1 VAVCNHA
8 SISLPA
14 YFDKQT
20 LDVDWDKLEEVTRF
34 IVGNLDNVIDK
45 N

>member
-1 VAVCNHA
+1 VAVCNLA

-14 YFDKQT
+14 YFDSET
-20 LDVDWDKLEEVTRF
+20 SSVDWEKLEEVTRF